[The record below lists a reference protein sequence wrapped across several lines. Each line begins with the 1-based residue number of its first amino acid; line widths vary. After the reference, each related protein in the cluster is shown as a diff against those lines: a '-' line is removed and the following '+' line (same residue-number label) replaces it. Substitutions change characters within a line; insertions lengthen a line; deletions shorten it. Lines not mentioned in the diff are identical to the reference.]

1 MLSSRRYPMTWCAL
15 FLGLAS
21 TAWTAKAHAQVLN
34 GQIQGIVRS
43 HETGKGLAGV
53 TVVVQSP
60 ALPDSQAE
68 ITDAAGRYSISA
80 LPPGD
85 DYVVSFYFGASDQPM
100 VVRRGI
106 RLSAAKTL
114 AVDAKIVTAA
124 QTQVYQVIRESA
136 PNVDVANANTGIEIN
151 QEMLRQVPLRGRSF
165 QGALFLAP
173 GASDVAARNF
183 NTIEGSFASPGGDV
197 GVSLSGSTGAENS
210 YLIDGINTSDPGLGV
225 VGAEVSQYF
234 LREINVLTGGYQAEY
249 GRASGGIVSIVTK
262 SGSNELHG
270 GVYASLAPYQAPPQG
285 VARIGEAIIR
295 RPRPDMGTWDLG
307 VDLGGAII
315 KDRIWYYGGLAV
327 THVDVLTERR
337 GRRQIFDG
345 MGAKP
350 LSNYECPTYL
360 ADSRFCEGAD
370 KLAKETEELGYV
382 KTQQQT
388 RTVYNAIA
396 KLQFHLAS
404 DQDLFVSYMASPT
417 LRETYYEFGT
427 GDDSSRFSES
437 NQIHDLSVRYQGKML
452 AKRLQVDLA
461 YSMHYQ
467 SQTARPRLPDVPFTL
482 YTADPANPFSLSDFE
497 PVPEC
502 QRDASTGFNPCPV
515 TRYVIGLGA
524 YRIQTLQRHQAL
536 GGLTLFL
543 NALGTHAIKA
553 GLDFEYLRS
562 DQTLISTGP
571 PGWHSFANSNPDGS
585 DIAFVSRGAVKI
597 NGMAEVRDQNQ
608 IATEV
613 RNYAFYLRDS
623 WNIANT
629 GLTMNIGGRWEGM
642 QMLDA
647 MGTVR
652 LSTLENFAPRV
663 GAVWDFTRQTSKSG
677 RGKLFVNYG
686 RFYESIGTD
695 LGDRT
700 FGTIST
706 LFQTSSTG
714 AAGCPKIQRQPGG
727 RGIPVAGP
735 GCNFD
740 TELVFGGIPT
750 EAIPGAR
757 PSSIDEVTA
766 GISYDVGLDIVL
778 SASYTYRGLSNVI
791 EDLSLDNGNS
801 YFVGTPG
808 LGVDPAV
815 LQSATDEANR
825 LRQIAEQ
832 PGATQEAQ
840 DAAAKAQAKADAYAG
855 IGNFPKATR
864 DYHAFTVAASKRLS
878 RRFSFLASYTY
889 SRTMGNYPG
898 TYNSTNG
905 QLNPH
910 TSTMFDFPELLINR
924 DGPLPTD
931 RPHNFKLSGFYQQ
944 PIGTKG
950 SLTGSL
956 TFTAISGRP
965 IEVLGAHSAYGP
977 GELFILPRGSG
988 GRTPTV
994 TQTDLHV
1001 GYEHMLTD
1009 KERLGVFV
1017 DVINLFNQREV
1028 INVDDN
1034 YTYSAVKPL
1043 VDDDA
1048 RKQFKVETVDGSP
1061 LIVNSNYG
1069 QPTAFQAPLY
1079 LRVGA
1084 RLTF

>member
-1 MLSSRRYPMTWCAL
+1 MLFSRRYRTTWSAL
-15 FLGLAS
+15 LLGLGGI
-21 TAWTAKAHAQVLN
+21 AWTAPAHAQVLN
-34 GQIQGIVRS
+34 GQIQGVVRS
-43 HETGKGLAGV
+43 QETGKGLAGV

-68 ITDAAGRYSISA
+68 ITDAQGRYSIPA

-85 DYVVSFYFGASDQPM
+85 DYVVSFYYGASDQPM

-124 QTQVYQVIRESA
+124 QTQLFQVIRESA
-136 PNVDVANANTGIEIN
+136 PNVDVANANTGVEIN

-173 GASDVAARNF
+173 GASDAAARNF
-183 NTIEGSFASPGGDV
+183 NTVEGSIATPGGDV
-197 GVSLSGSTGAENS
+197 GVSISGSTGAENS
-210 YLIDGINTSDPGLGV
+210 YLIDGINTSDPGFGV

-234 LREINVLTGGYQAEY
+234 LREINILTGGYQAEY

-270 GVYASLAPYQAPPQG
+270 GVYASLAPYQVTGQG

-295 RPRPDMGTWDLG
+295 RSRPDMGTWDLG
-307 VDLGGAII
+307 ADLGGAII

-327 THVDVLTERR
+327 THVNVQTERR

-350 LSNYECPTYL
+350 LANYSCPSYL

-370 KLAKETEELGYV
+370 QLAKETEELGYV
-382 KTQQQT
+382 QTQQQT
-388 RTVYNAIA
+388 RTIFNAIA
-396 KLQFHLAS
+396 KLQFHLAT
-404 DQDLFVSYMASPT
+404 DQDLFVNYMASPT
-417 LRETYYEFGT
+417 LRETFYEFGT

-437 NQIHDLSVRYQGKML
+437 NQIHDLSVRYQGKAL
-452 AKRLQVDLA
+452 AKRLQIDLA
-461 YSMHYQ
+461 YAMHYQ
-467 SQTARPRLPDVPFTL
+467 SQTARPRLPEVPFTQ
-482 YTADPANPFSLSDFE
+482 YTADPADPFSLADFE
-497 PVPEC
+497 AVPDC
-502 QRDASTGFNPCPV
+502 RRDAVTGFNPCPV
-515 TRYVIGLGA
+515 TRYVIGLGS

-536 GGLTLFL
+536 GGLTLYL

-553 GLDFEYLRS
+553 GVDFEYLRS
-562 DQTLISTGP
+562 DLTAIATGP
-571 PGWHSFANSNPDGS
+571 LGGRYYSNSTPDGS
-585 DIAFVSRGAVKI
+585 DIAWSTRGAAKV

-608 IATEV
+608 IASEV
-613 RNYAFYLRDS
+613 RNYAVYLRDS
-623 WNIANT
+623 WNVATT
-629 GLTMNIGGRWEGM
+629 GLTLNIGGRWEGM
-642 QMLDA
+642 QMVDA

-663 GAVWDFTRQTSKSG
+663 GAVWDFTRLTKRPG

-695 LGDRT
+695 LGDRV
-700 FGTIST
+700 FGTGAT

-714 AAGCPKIQRQPGG
+714 TAGCPKVQRQPGG
-727 RGIPVAGP
+727 RAIPIAGP
-735 GCNFD
+735 ACAFD
-740 TELVFGGIPT
+740 TDLVFGGVPT
-750 EAIPGAR
+750 EAIPGTK

-778 SASYTYRGLSNVI
+778 SASYTYRGLTNVI
-791 EDLSLDNGNS
+791 EDLSLDNGS
-801 YFVGTPG
+801 TYFIGTPG
-808 LGVDPAV
+808 LGVDPDV
-815 LQSATDEANR
+815 LQSATAEATR
-825 LRQIAEQ
+825 LKNIADQ
-832 PGATQEAQ
+832 PGATQEEQ
-840 DAAAKAQAKADAYAG
+840 DAAAKAQAKVDAYAG
-855 IGNFPKATR
+855 IGNYPKATR
-864 DYHAFTVAASKRLS
+864 DYHAFTLAASKRLS

-889 SRTMGNYPG
+889 SRTIGNYPG
-898 TYNSTNG
+898 TFNSTNG

-910 TSTMFDFPELLINR
+910 SSTMFDFPELLINR

-931 RPHNFKLSGFYQQ
+931 RPHNIKVSGFYQQ
-944 PIGTKG
+944 PIGDKG
-950 SLTGSL
+950 TLTGSL

-965 IEVLGAHSAYGP
+965 IEVLGAHPAYGP
-977 GELFILPRGSG
+977 GEQFILPRGSG
-988 GRTPTV
+988 GRTPMV

-1001 GYEHMLTD
+1001 GYEHNLTD

-1034 YTYSAVKPL
+1034 YTYAAVKPL
-1043 VDDDA
+1043 EDEA
-1048 RKQFKVETVDGSP
+1048 SRKQFKVETVDGSP